1 MDAFNADNLSSAN
14 VLETMCI
21 VSIAIAV
28 WFLEMQRR
36 NEREAVALTHTT
48 SSPNRCMDLFRRVAP
63 ELAGLSAC
71 LLLALMIRAR
81 GDVAAPPDAGTEEA
95 WEEIKSEW
103 PLLLTADS
111 LLSLQAMLRLV
122 VGVSVLLR
130 SNSPSTSVVP
140 LCEEPAALFMAAA
153 VARVVLFRYSDAYQ
167 LDGPLG
173 GALPMACELAVV
185 PIWAV
190 LGLRVL
196 RRNLLS
202 FALVLAAGVWFGSRN
217 HLALA
222 DDMVADSLFTIA
234 HVLESLAAFAYV
246 CRTLLIMSSGCGGAP
261 APHVG
266 FVHALLAAQQGL
278 PAYYFLKAF
287 AYSPELVGRG
297 QPFAILQLGGAAQLG
312 AFLAALALYSAEVTD
327 YLEEEKPSSARVEPV
342 APFVAPR
349 PAPLMC

>member
-1 MDAFNADNLSSAN
+1 MMDFFNADKLSSAS
-14 VLETMCI
+14 VLETVSI

-28 WFLEMQRR
+28 WYLEMQRR
-36 NEREAVALTHTT
+36 NEREALALTHTR
-48 SSPNRCMDLFRRVAP
+48 SSPKRCMDLFRRCAP

-81 GDVAAPPDAGTEEA
+81 GDVAGARDAGTEEA
-95 WEEIKSEW
+95 WEEIKNEW
-103 PLLLTADS
+103 PLLITADS

-122 VGVSVLLR
+122 VGVSVMLR

-153 VARVVLFRYSDAYQ
+153 LARVVLFRYSNAYL

-173 GALPMACELAVV
+173 GALPMACELAVL

-190 LGLRVL
+190 LGFGVL

-222 DDMVADSLFTIA
+222 DDVFADSLFSVS
-234 HVLESLAAFAYV
+234 HGLELLAAFAYV
-246 CRTLLIMSSGCGGAP
+246 CRTLLIMSSGSGGAP

-278 PAYYFLKAF
+278 PAYYFLNAF
-287 AYSPELVGRG
+287 SYSPELVGRG
-297 QPFAILQLGGAAQLG
+297 QPFALLQIGGAAQLG
-312 AFLAALALYSAEVTD
+312 AFFAALALYTAEVTD
-327 YLEEEKPSSARVEPV
+327 CFEEGASGARAEPA
-342 APFVAPR
+342 APVVAPR